1 MKNTFLLE
9 KFRRYCGTLDID
21 SMLVNTQALLE
32 CELPQTFSAYHAAAD
47 KALELIKNAGIPN
60 GEKITFAA
68 DGKTAFQ
75 DKITPIGWEA
85 TYGTLEIKSASA
97 LPTGTILADYTRH
110 PFELIKGSTGTAQEG
125 EDVEIISYSA
135 MLAGADVTGALVMSP
150 ANAGPVYNYLSTALD
165 LGARGFVSD
174 YAMNSNTRPDGIQWC
189 NAYTE
194 HNNWHVNSG
203 DRPFI
208 AFAISPANGKKL
220 RQSLDSGS
228 VICHISSD
236 ARRVESTVDVVTALV
251 PGKSKKEFWI
261 LAHLYEPL
269 SNDNSSGVAAAIE
282 TARAIMAQGTPDYS
296 LRIVFG
302 LELYGFCAYAHHRGN
317 RCLADEV
324 IGGCNYDAMYLH
336 PGWKIKLCNAGA
348 GTPTF
353 ANLIL
358 QELFDTLQGEQDV
371 PELLFYDSFD
381 AMYQDD
387 SSLSDSTTGVATVW
401 PLRLQ
406 DGTALWHNSEQD
418 MSYIGKKEFT
428 IGCAINTTI
437 VDSCVNPRMEVA
449 QNFPANAG
457 AALKKELARAVG
469 SQKEHLLRRKDILCA
484 NAGTLDERFDEIK
497 QRVNAVLEEEFAKLE
512 PQLNDEIP
520 HSPWRDYAEL
530 ITVSRVTTGFPYDLA
545 ALPPRE
551 RRGLPGAVIY
561 GPLGVMLA
569 NMDGKR
575 DLATVIR
582 RAEHEISRLL
592 PENEIKKLLS
602 AIFFLADNGYLS
614 LNGFKGVT
622 KADIVSALR
631 SAGVERGDFLLVH
644 SSLSAFGYISGG
656 GNTIIE
662 AFKEAVGE
670 EGTFLLPSFNYAFAN
685 IGGPCRSPIFRP
697 YDPNDLDAIWTG
709 TLPKILL
716 KNFPDAVRSA
726 HITHSWCGCGKDA
739 LAATAAAR
747 PCDPPAGKSS
757 PLDYALKAGGK
768 IIHFGNKIGSTTF
781 LHYVETCLDLPG
793 LADTLC
799 MVRGA
804 DGELYPAAVPKNLP
818 GCRDFYSSSKGV
830 AKIFKKAQEEKGFQI
845 TKVQLAQGEIC
856 VMDIK
861 QLYDI
866 AVEFATKDP
875 FILLHDEGQCRSCD
889 HLRKVYIQQ
898 HKQR

>member
-9 KFRRYCGTLDID
+9 KFRNFRDTLDID
-21 SMLVNTQALLE
+21 SMLKNTEALLK
-32 CELPQTFSAYHAAAD
+32 CELPQNFSAYHAAAD
-47 KALELIKNAGIPN
+47 KTLELIQAAGIPN
-60 GEKITFAA
+60 GEKITFPA

-75 DKITPIGWEA
+75 DKITPIGWEVS
-85 TYGTLEIKSASA
+85 YGKLEIKSASA
-97 LPTGTILADYTRH
+97 IAPGTILADYTRH
-110 PFELIKGSTGTAQEG
+110 PFELIKGSVGTAPGG
-125 EDVEIISYSA
+125 EDVEIVSYRA

-150 ANAGPVYNYLSTALD
+150 ANTGPIYSYLSTALD
-165 LGARGFVSD
+165 LGARGFVTD
-174 YAMNSNTRPDGIQWC
+174 YAMNSNTQPDGIQWC

-194 HNNWHVNSG
+194 HNNWHANCG
-203 DRPFI
+203 DRSFI

-220 RQSLDSGS
+220 RQSLDAGS
-228 VICHISSD
+228 VFCHIESD

-251 PGKSKKEFWI
+251 PGKSSKEFWI

-282 TARAIMAQGTPDYS
+282 TARSIMNNGTPDYS

-317 RCLADEV
+317 RNLSDEV

-336 PGWKIKLCNAGA
+336 PGWKLKLCHAGA

-358 QELFDTLQGEQDV
+358 HELFDTLQGEPGV
-371 PELLFYDSFD
+371 PELLCFDSFD

-406 DGTALWHNSEQD
+406 DGSALWHNSMQD
-418 MSYIGKKEFT
+418 MSYIGKEEFA
-428 IGCAINTTI
+428 IGCAINATI
-437 VDSCVNPRMEVA
+437 VDSCVNPDLQTMK
-449 QNFPANAG
+449 NFPANA
-457 AALKKELARAVG
+457 AEALKKEVSRAVG
-469 SQKEHLLRRKDILCA
+469 SHREHLLRRKEIITDCA
-484 NAGTLDERFDEIK
+484 ATLDERFDEVK
-497 QRVNAVLEEEFAKLE
+497 QEIFHALDTTFAALE
-512 PQLNDEIP
+512 PDLADDIP
-520 HSPWRDYAEL
+520 HSLWRDYARQ

-561 GPLGVMLA
+561 GPLGIMLA

-582 RAEHEISRLL
+582 RAEHEISRLM

-602 AIFFLADNGYLS
+602 AIFFLADHGYLS
-614 LNGFKGVT
+614 LNGFAGVT
-622 KADIVSALR
+622 KADIVAALR
-631 SAGVERGDFLLVH
+631 NAGVKEGDFLLVH

-656 GNTIIE
+656 GNTVIE
-662 AFKEAVGE
+662 ALKEAVGNS
-670 EGTFLLPSFNYAFAN
+670 GTFLLPSFNYAFVN
-685 IGGPCRSPIFRP
+685 IGGPCGTPIYRP
-697 YDPNDLDAIWTG
+697 YDPKDLDAIWTG

-739 LAATAAAR
+739 AAACASAL

-799 MVRGA
+799 MVRGV

-818 GCRDFYSSSKGV
+818 GCRDFYSSNRGP
-830 AKIFKKAQEEKGFQI
+830 AKIFSKAQAEKGLTI
-845 TKVQLAQGEIC
+845 TRSQLSLGEIC

-861 QLYDI
+861 ELYSC
-866 AVEFATKDP
+866 AVELAEADP
-875 FILLHDEGQCRSCD
+875 FILLHDEGTCRSCD
-889 HLRKVYIQQ
+889 HLRRVYIQKQKQ
-898 HKQR
+898 H